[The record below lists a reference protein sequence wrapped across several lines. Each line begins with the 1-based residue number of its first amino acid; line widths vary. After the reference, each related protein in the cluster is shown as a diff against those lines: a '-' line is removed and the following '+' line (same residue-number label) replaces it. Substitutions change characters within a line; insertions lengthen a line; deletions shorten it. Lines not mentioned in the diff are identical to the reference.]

1 MSVHVLSAAFTVE
14 VRCSGCRS
22 NPCTGGGAYCPDFPR
37 FVEFHACSDPEHR
50 GLDRLVR
57 EFPAIVP
64 GDTSW
69 AGPGVE
75 VLYLE
80 KQRLLEE
87 NRALR
92 LGRAEHRSNLRAS
105 VCIGF
110 ACGVAFLYALAV
122 LLGGRPW

>member
-1 MSVHVLSAAFTVE
+1 MSGLRALLPWVDLVDAGRVPLGPQPLAFPGE
-14 VRCSGCRS
+14 C
-22 NPCTGGGAYCPDFPR
+22 
-37 FVEFHACSDPEHR
+37 HDPEHR

-57 EFPAIVP
+57 DFPAIEP
-64 GDTSW
+64 GDTSCF
-69 AGPGVE
+69 GPGVE

-87 NRALR
+87 NRDLR
-92 LGRAEHRSNLRAS
+92 LGRAEYRSTLRSS